1 MFLIRDLGSAVRGAA
16 TGPQI
21 VLATTLGGML
31 GFVPGFF
38 LPGDVGGGFLQAP
51 GLIAALFLAALI
63 LDTNLFVF
71 GSATVAAKIVS
82 FALLPVS
89 FELGRFLLE
98 GPLEGVF
105 RNLVNGPVTAWFG
118 LEYYAT
124 TGGLLLGA
132 LAGLVTGLLIAKA
145 LQGLRRSMAGVE
157 TGSER
162 YQALIGKR
170 SVRLLAWLFFG
181 SARKKSWAEAAARGR
196 RLRVVRPLGL
206 VVAVLVVAG
215 LYAVQGSLGG
225 AWLGERSRYSLAAWN
240 GATVDLDHATL
251 DLAEGRVTFTGL
263 AMTDPEDLDHDA
275 FRARTLD
282 FDLSMRDLLA
292 GSVAI
297 DRIESGDAETGS
309 TRSVPGRR
317 IHAEPP
323 APPAP
328 APDAPGRPLEEYLA
342 DIEIWKQRLETA
354 SEWIEKFTGAGEDV
368 PAEEPSET
376 RDERIAEEVDVLGLA
391 RVAAAHFRTDTPAV
405 TVRELILDG
414 VTVAGLGADRVDVR
428 GENLSSHPVLAGAPS
443 LLRAAARSGAFR
455 CELRFDPA
463 NPGTAGIVVAA
474 KDIPLA
480 SLAGSLKDLP
490 VRGGVV
496 DLSLEGAVD
505 VRADG
510 IHLGLPLVAVLRDT
524 EIQVGSKTAQLAR
537 LELPIGLSGPLRAPS
552 IDVDASGLADALT
565 AAGRAELA
573 DEVRARAGKIVGG
586 ELGDALGGVIDG
598 TKTTEEVVDQAKQ
611 KAEDELK
618 KRAAE
623 ELNKRLP
630 GGLGGLLKKKN

>member
-21 VLATTLGGML
+21 VLATTLGAML

-51 GLIAALFLAALI
+51 GLILALSIAALV
-63 LDTNLFVF
+63 LDTNLLVF
-71 GSATVAAKIVS
+71 GLATLGAKLASI
-82 FALLPVS
+82 ALLPVS
-89 FELGRFLLE
+89 FEVGRFLLE

-124 TGGLLLGA
+124 TGGVAVGVALG
-132 LAGLVTGLLIAKA
+132 LTVGLTVARA

-157 TGSER
+157 AGSER
-162 YQALIGKR
+162 YQSLVGRR
-170 SVRLLAWLFFG
+170 SVRFLAWLFFG
-181 SARKKSWAEAAARGR
+181 SARKRSWADSAARGR
-196 RLRVVRPLGL
+196 RIRIVRPIGAIAALVLLGS
-206 VVAVLVVAG
+206 V
-215 LYAVQGSLGG
+215 YAVQESLGG
-225 AWLGERSRYSLAAWN
+225 AWLGEKSRYSLAAWN
-240 GATVDLDHATL
+240 GATVDLDAASL
-251 DLAEGRVTFTGL
+251 DLADGRVKFSGL
-263 AMTDPEDLDHDA
+263 AMSDPEDLDRDA

-297 DRIESGDAETGS
+297 DRIQSGDAETGAA
-309 TRSVPGRR
+309 RGKPGRR
-317 IHAEPP
+317 IHP
-323 APPAP
+323 APEKQPAP
-328 APDAPGRPLEEYLA
+328 APDQPGRPLEDYLA
-342 DIEIWKQRLETA
+342 DFEIWKQRLETA
-354 SEWIEKFTGAGEDV
+354 SEWLEKFTGAGEDV
-368 PAEEPSET
+368 PAEEPVEE
-376 RDERIAEEVDVLGLA
+376 RDDRIAEEVEVLGLA
-391 RVAAAHFRTDTPAV
+391 RVAAAHFRTDSPAV
-405 TVRELILDG
+405 TVRELVLDG
-414 VTVAGLGADRVDVR
+414 VSVAGLGDDRVDVR
-428 GENLSSHPVLAGAPS
+428 GENLSSHPTLAGAPS
-443 LLRAAARSGAFR
+443 LLRAAAQSGAFR
-455 CELRFDPA
+455 FELRFDPA
-463 NPGTAGIVVAA
+463 RPGAA
-474 KDIPLA
+474 SVSVEAKGLQLQDLAA
-480 SLAGSLKDLP
+480 SLRELP

-496 DLSLEGAVD
+496 DLSLDGEVE

-510 IHLGLPLVAVLRDT
+510 IHLGLPLMAVLRDT
-524 EIQVGSKTAQLAR
+524 EIQVGSKSAKLDR
-537 LELPIGLSGPLRAPS
+537 LELPIGLSGPLRSPAVE
-552 IDVDASGLADALT
+552 VDASRFADALT

-573 DEVRARAGKIVGG
+573 DEVRARAGAIVGG

-598 TKTTEEVVDQAKQ
+598 TKSTEEVVDQAKQ